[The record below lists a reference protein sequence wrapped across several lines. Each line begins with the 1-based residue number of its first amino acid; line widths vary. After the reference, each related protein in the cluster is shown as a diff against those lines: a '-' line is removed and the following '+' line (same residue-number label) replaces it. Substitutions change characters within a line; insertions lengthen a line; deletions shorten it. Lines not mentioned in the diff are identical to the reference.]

1 MFSVISKA
9 KFPSSSELVTRL
21 GNSVTSGLSL
31 VDNDKP
37 ISSSKS
43 DIVVWS
49 VMLPLPSAVTEI
61 ENSPSGF
68 PKLSS
73 EVEGVGRSVLIGMV
87 TATSGSVSSEV
98 VEVLK
103 LGISISEEPTLS
115 STELS
120 TSPKDPDTSIVVAI
134 DVVLIMMSKLFILK
148 TSSSC
153 GGIGSIWSLGFWV
166 LSEKGIVTISS
177 FSEISKLV
185 AFVVWLDCWSGS
197 AVKSSS
203 VKEVVRSGAPESP
216 SVTDVSINESSTDGA
231 VSSSLS

>member
-37 ISSSKS
+37 ICSSKS

-98 VEVLK
+98 VLWLK
-103 LGISISEEPTLS
+103 LGISISVELS

-120 TSPKDPDTSIVVAI
+120 TSPKDPETSFVVAI
-134 DVVLIMMSKLFILK
+134 DVVLAMMSKLSKLTIS
-148 TSSSC
+148 SSSC
-153 GGIGSIWSLGFWV
+153 GRFGSIWSPGF
-166 LSEKGIVTISS
+166 
-177 FSEISKLV
+177 
-185 AFVVWLDCWSGS
+185 
-197 AVKSSS
+197 
-203 VKEVVRSGAPESP
+203 
-216 SVTDVSINESSTDGA
+216 
-231 VSSSLS
+231 